1 MSFGGIK
8 RTPADAAF
16 SDCVREAHD
25 FTCQKCGIN
34 MRHNPRAMH
43 LSHFYGRRGKS
54 TRWAKENGFC
64 ICAGCHNWL
73 GEHPHEHTEW
83 VKHTIG
89 EGLFDILT
97 EKAHSVYKLYKG
109 EDKDIA
115 KHYREQLKL
124 IKTKRSEGHQ
134 GFIEFESYQ

>member
-43 LSHFYGRRGKS
+43 LSHFYGRRSKS

-89 EGLFDILT
+89 DSLFDILT

-115 KHYREQLKL
+115 KHYREQLKA
-124 IKTKRSEGHQ
+124 IKEQRKNGII
-134 GFIEFESYQ
+134 GFIDFESYQ

>member
-8 RTPADAAF
+8 RTSADAAF

-64 ICAGCHNWL
+64 VCAGCHNWL

-124 IKTKRSEGHQ
+124 IKTKRSEGQQ